1 MVILIKWI
9 NIKHDFN
16 LIKNLRINFGHQI
29 KKLKHIYDIILSICL
44 LF

>member
-1 MVILIKWI
+1 MIILIKWI

-29 KKLKHIYDIILSICL
+29 KKLKYIYDIILSICL
-44 LF
+44 LY